1 LLAAYQGEDIVYVG
15 SVGTGFNETQAT
27 MLRKTLDRLKRKR
40 PPLVYDVERKNV
52 VWAQPTIIAE
62 IHYRGWTHDGKL
74 RHASFKG
81 VREVQ
86 DNADVYRV

>member
-1 LLAAYQGEDIVYVG
+1 MGGSNTSLTVYMG
-15 SVGTGFNETQAT
+15 A
-27 MLRKTLDRLKRKR
+27 
-40 PPLVYDVERKNV
+40 RKNV

-62 IHYRGWTHDGKL
+62 IHYWGWTHDGIL

-86 DNADVYRV
+86 DNAAVYQLG